1 MTRVHIML
9 YALLL
14 AGLTGWLFAAKV
26 PPPDLSDL
34 HFDAGLEVWIAVG
47 VVAGLLGLFGAS
59 GRGNNG

>member
-34 HFDAGLEVWIAVG
+34 NLDMGVQVWLAVG
-47 VVAGLLGLFGAS
+47 VVAGLLGLLGAS
-59 GRGNNG
+59 GKGAG